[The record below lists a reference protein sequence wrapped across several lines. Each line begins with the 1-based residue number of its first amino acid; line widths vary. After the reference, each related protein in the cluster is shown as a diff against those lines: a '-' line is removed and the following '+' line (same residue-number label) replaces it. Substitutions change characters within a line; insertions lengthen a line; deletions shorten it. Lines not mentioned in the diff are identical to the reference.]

1 MSQTYDLIDN
11 GTVISKRH
19 RQVADL
25 IIDYLAQ
32 LSVDYVF
39 GIPGG
44 AIEPLYNALAHSA
57 RKGGP
62 RAVVARHETSAAFMA
77 DGYYR
82 ETGKLGVCCGTTGP
96 GTTNLVTGV
105 ASAYEN
111 HIPMLVVT
119 AQTALSHFGRG
130 ALQESSCTGIDT
142 VGIFRY
148 CTRYSTLISHVDQFE
163 HKFAAAVMA
172 AFGSPHG
179 PAHISV
185 PLDILRH
192 HLPDTPPLYDL
203 ATHTL
208 PPSLLDR
215 DITNKLCQQI
225 EQARKPVFVIGGGC
239 GEARAHILELACLL
253 HAPVVATPN
262 GKGHVSSDFP
272 LFKGVIG
279 FAGHQTAKDTLADP
293 AVDLVVAMG
302 TALGEWES
310 CGWNADLLMNNRLIH
325 IDSNERYLMRS
336 PVARLQVRG
345 RILSIFEYVLE
356 YFKNHSK
363 AGLPKGGM
371 GDVDTASQDTLLHFR
386 LDEEHKYADTSA
398 PIKPQRLM
406 RELVDTFPRNTC
418 FLADAGNS
426 QAWAIHYLHPFGCGP
441 STQAAHG
448 SGRFRHCME
457 FDSMGW
463 AIGAAVGTALG
474 NPRQP
479 VVCITGDGSLLMSG
493 QEISVA
499 VQEKLPIIFVV
510 LNDSALGMVKHGQ
523 RLRGSEPVAF
533 ELPPT
538 DFRAYA
544 EAMGAA
550 GQIIRSPADL
560 RALDIAALCARP
572 GPTVLDV
579 RIDADEVP
587 PIAMRIKVLGLDDE
601 AG

>member
-1 MSQTYDLIDN
+1 MSQAYDFIDN
-11 GTVISKRH
+11 AAVISKRH

-39 GIPGG
+39 GVPGG

-62 RAVVARHETSAAFMA
+62 RAVVARHETGAAFMA

-96 GTTNLVTGV
+96 GTTNLLTGV

-111 HIPMLVVT
+111 HIPMLVIS

-130 ALQESSCTGIDT
+130 ALQESSCTGVDT
-142 VGIFRY
+142 VGILRY

-179 PAHISV
+179 PAHLSV

-192 HLPDTPPLYDL
+192 PLPGATPLYDL
-203 ATHTL
+203 APHIL
-208 PPSLLDR
+208 PPSLFDR
-215 DITNKLCQQI
+215 DITHKLCGQI

-239 GEARAHILELACLL
+239 GEARSQILALAGRLR
-253 HAPVVATPN
+253 APVVATPN

-279 FAGHQTAKDTLADP
+279 FAGHETARETLADP
-293 AVDLVVAMG
+293 EVDLVVAMG

-310 CGWNADLLMNNRLIH
+310 CGWNPDLLMNNRLIH
-325 IDSNERYLMRS
+325 IDPNEHHLMRS

-345 RILSIFEYVLE
+345 RILSIFDYLLE
-356 YFKNHSK
+356 YFKNHGE
-363 AGLPKGGM
+363 AGLPKGGA
-371 GDVDTASQDTLLHFR
+371 DAADAASHDTRLHFR

-406 RELVDTFPRNTC
+406 RELVDIFPRNTC

-426 QAWAIHYLHPFGCGP
+426 QAWAIHYLHPFGCEP
-441 STQAAHG
+441 SAQSAHG
-448 SGRFRHCME
+448 SDRLRHCME

-474 NPRQP
+474 NPQQP

-523 RLRGSEPVAF
+523 RLRQSEAVAF
-533 ELPPT
+533 ELPAT

-544 EAMGAA
+544 EAMGAT
-550 GQIIRSPADL
+550 GHVIRSPADL
-560 RALDIAALCARP
+560 RALDIAALCARS

-579 RIDADEVP
+579 RIDPDEVP
-587 PIAMRIKVLGLDDE
+587 PIAMRIEILGIDDE
-601 AG
+601 IG